1 MTRLKIRNK
10 YYKMLNEYTIQN
22 SSREVKFSDVTIDFS
37 KGSIADLPLQYE
49 EIQIIKGTQEE
60 IESNSATIIFYGYA
74 YTYNF
79 SEMKKKDDKKELTIS
94 IISPMELATLRTV
107 TLAGNYKINELLK
120 LIIAPL
126 TDEGF
131 VLKECLV
138 TEQQITVNFLMQT
151 VEFCLNE
158 LSNTNNLFWHINEL
172 KEISVY
178 DINYLFAQDPVLNLS
193 HNKKTKGFLSILPS
207 LEAVN
212 YANVLNIKNARVY
225 FSSYNTIF
233 STDEGDENIR
243 SEYVLSEVGKTIKN
257 GETVTLNYP
266 IDSSRATLE
275 KLIEEN
281 QNSDLNIEQILYTF
295 SITYETENSY
305 KEVKIS
311 LYKDMLSSNYVFE
324 QSNEIGFSDETE
336 EKEIVLQRDSFFNNL
351 ITSFKYNGSESAK
364 IIDIRSDTA
373 LKYSTMK
380 FYFSE
385 EIEKMKNI
393 VNKTGIVEKQ
403 IDMNEKWFTQREL
416 TNTARNMINVN
427 GTTCNVVTLVFDYNY
442 NLKLGNIVNIDMPNF
457 FIQGNF
463 VVTDVSITYL
473 KNTITQYT
481 YELRNS
487 SVLDN
492 FIDIFRS
499 SSTQENQDSINSLT
513 ISEYTESTIKETH
526 FVTERQETTEE
537 KALRLSKEA
546 WINECGSLDGC
557 IFRIETVIS
566 ENYYLISVRDSETTA
581 AMAWIYVN
589 IVTEKVEIEF

>member
-1 MTRLKIRNK
+1 MTRLKIRDK

-37 KGSIADLPLQYE
+37 NGNIIDLPLQYE
-49 EIQIIKGTQEE
+49 EIQIVKGTQEE
-60 IESNSATIIFYGYA
+60 IDNNNANTIFYGYA
-74 YTYNF
+74 YTYSF
-79 SEMKKKDDKKELTIS
+79 SEMIKQDDKKELTIS

-107 TLAGNYKINELLK
+107 TLSGNYQMTELLD
-120 LIIAPL
+120 LIISSL
-126 TDEGF
+126 KDEGF
-131 VLKECLV
+131 TLKECYV

-172 KEISVY
+172 KEIFIY
-178 DINYLFAQDPVLNLS
+178 DINYLFAQEPVLSLS
-193 HNKKTKGFLSILPS
+193 HSKKTKGFLSILPS

-233 STDEGDENIR
+233 SMDEGDENIR
-243 SEYVLSEVGKTIKN
+243 SEYVLYEVGKTIKS

-266 IDSSRATLE
+266 IDSSKATLE

-281 QNSDLNIEQILYTF
+281 QNPDLNIEQMLYTF
-295 SITYETENSY
+295 SITYETESSY

-311 LYKDMLSSNYVFE
+311 LYKDILTNNYVFE

-457 FIQGNF
+457 FVQGNF

-513 ISEYTESTIKETH
+513 ISEYTENTLKETH

-537 KALRLSKEA
+537 KVLRLAKEK
-546 WINECGSLDGC
+546 WQSEGYTLDGYY
-557 IFRIETVIS
+557 FTDPQETQTNTYVILVKD
-566 ENYYLISVRDSETTA
+566 NNTMTIAY
-581 AMAWIYVN
+581 IYVN
-589 IVTEKVEIEF
+589 SETEETTLQY